1 MPDQNKISDLSRIVV
16 GVSIAVLAALF
27 IWVCSTTRSS
37 ETRITVLESQFTQ
50 IVKDTD
56 AIKSAQQRQTA
67 LAQETALAV
76 QELKTMLKRQYGQ

>member
-67 LAQETALAV
+67 LAQETALAL

>member
-1 MPDQNKISDLSRIVV
+1 MTDQNRISDLSRIIV

-50 IVKDTD
+50 VVKDSD
-56 AIKSAQQRQTA
+56 EIKRSQARQA
-67 LAQETALAV
+67 VLSQETAVAI
-76 QELKTMLKRQYGQ
+76 QELKTIMQNQYNQ